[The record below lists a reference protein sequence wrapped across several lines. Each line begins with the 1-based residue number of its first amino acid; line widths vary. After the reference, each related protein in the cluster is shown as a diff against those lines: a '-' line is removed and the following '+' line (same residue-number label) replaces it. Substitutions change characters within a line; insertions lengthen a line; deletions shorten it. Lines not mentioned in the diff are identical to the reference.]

1 MAYATIIFL
10 RVAAFRLN
18 RMEFRMKAL
27 LAVLLLVL
35 LMGCA
40 SDNGKGT
47 DPQVRFGG
55 SMTTKIRSTHGM

>member
-1 MAYATIIFL
+1 
-10 RVAAFRLN
+10 
-18 RMEFRMKAL
+18 MKAL